1 MNKHLKTAT
10 ILAELMDNKFE
21 FLGIKFGIDPILGL
35 IPGGGDLIGLI
46 LSLYIVGIGIKMRIP
61 QDKLLRMLINTFLD
75 FGAGL
80 IPIFGDIADIA
91 FKSNQMNLEILKQH
105 MEKGIIEGE
114 IVE

>member
-61 QDKLLRMLINTFLD
+61 QDKLLRMIVNIILD

-80 IPIFGDIADIA
+80 IPVIGDIADIA
-91 FKSNQMNLEILKQH
+91 FKSNLMNLEILKQH
-105 MEKGIIEGE
+105 MDKGIIEGE